1 MSYDVSG
8 FGEVTFSE
16 GTSVLVS
23 GDASQARERVYDAVA
38 EGLADGEAAVFIST
52 NESPRR
58 ILDALGERIDIPAE
72 RFAIVDVSGDG
83 DDGEIDGVSVRAV
96 GSPGDLT
103 GMSLAFA
110 KQLQLL
116 EERGAATEA
125 RVVIDS
131 VSTLLMYADVQ
142 TVFRFLHVFT
152 SRLDSA
158 GLFGIFTLQPGM
170 HDEQETNTIRTLFD
184 SQATIEQEDIALRG
198 SGYS

>member
-1 MSYDVSG
+1 MSYDASS
-8 FGEVTFSE
+8 FGDVTFSE

-23 GDASQARERVYDAVA
+23 GDGSQTRKRVYDAVA

-52 NESPRR
+52 NKSPRR
-58 ILDALGERIDIPAE
+58 ILEALRERIEIPAE

-103 GMSLAFA
+103 GLSLAFA

-184 SQATIEQEDIALRG
+184 SEATIEDDEITLRG
-198 SGYS
+198 SGYD

>member
-58 ILDALGERIDIPAE
+58 ILDALGDRIDIPAE

>member
-52 NESPRR
+52 NKSPRR

-103 GMSLAFA
+103 GLSLAFA

-184 SQATIEQEDIALRG
+184 SEATIEEDDIALRG

>member
-1 MSYDVSG
+1 MSG

-58 ILDALGERIDIPAE
+58 ILDALGDRIDIPAE

>member
-58 ILDALGERIDIPAE
+58 ILDALGDRIDIPAE

-184 SQATIEQEDIALRG
+184 SEATIEEEEIALRG

>member
-58 ILDALGERIDIPAE
+58 ILDALGDRIDIPAE

-103 GMSLAFA
+103 GLSLAFA

>member
-52 NESPRR
+52 NKSPRR
-58 ILDALGERIDIPAE
+58 ILEALGERIDIPAE

-103 GMSLAFA
+103 GLSLAFA

-184 SQATIEQEDIALRG
+184 SEATIEEEEIALRG

>member
-1 MSYDVSG
+1 MGYDVSG
-8 FGEVTFSE
+8 CGEVTFSE

-58 ILDALGERIDIPAE
+58 ILDALGDRIDIPAE

-131 VSTLLMYADVQ
+131 VSALVMYADLQ

>member
-58 ILDALGERIDIPAE
+58 ILDALGDRIDIPAE

-96 GSPGDLT
+96 
-103 GMSLAFA
+103 
-110 KQLQLL
+110 
-116 EERGAATEA
+116 
-125 RVVIDS
+125 